1 LREDEL
7 NIRLKV
13 LKQEQDRL
21 DRQKEEL
28 DDDDMTPLIRLQKE
42 KIKNNKMK
50 EHQLEF
56 VSIHI

>member
-1 LREDEL
+1 MREDEL